1 MKLQTVDRQIL
12 KIALPAIIS
21 NITVPLLGL
30 VDTGIAGHLG
40 DAAYIG
46 AIALGGVIF
55 SVIYWPFCFLRM
67 GTSGLTAQDLGT
79 DRHREVSLTLYR
91 ACLLGAG
98 IGLALIAMQWC
109 IYEVAQ
115 RLMDIEPQMVAHA
128 RTYFY
133 ICIWG
138 ALPTLLLYA
147 LNGWFVGM
155 QNSRITMLVAIVQ
168 NTANIP
174 LSLLLVFGCGMKIA
188 GVALGTVLA
197 QYIGL
202 MVALLMLRH
211 TFRRYL
217 VRVNLREVVQRQA
230 LVRFLSVNSDILLRM
245 LCLMAVTVWFTVAG
259 SRQGELVLAAN
270 AILFQLFY
278 LFSFFFD
285 GFANAAE
292 AICGK
297 CKGAHDAEGFVLAV
311 KRVFAC
317 GLILVVAFT
326 AVYVLAEDMILE
338 TLTDDPRVVCT
349 AQNYFCWL
357 LLVPACGIMAFVWD
371 GVFIGATATRS
382 LLLSMV
388 TGTVCFF
395 SGYFLLFPSYGND
408 GLWLS
413 FLLYL
418 LGRGIP
424 QCFVFPKVIGKV

>member
-1 MKLQTVDRQIL
+1 MRLKAVDKQIL
-12 KIALPAIIS
+12 KIALPAIVS

-67 GTSGLTAQDLGT
+67 GTSGLTAQDYGAQ
-79 DRHREVSLTLYR
+79 RRREVSLTLYR
-91 ACLLGAG
+91 ACLLGAA
-98 IGLALIAMQWC
+98 IGLALIALQWPVC
-109 IYEVAQ
+109 EVAQ
-115 RLMDIEPQMVAHA
+115 RLMDIAPQMASHV

-138 ALPTLLLYA
+138 APATFLLYA

-155 QNSRITMLVAIVQ
+155 QNSRIPMVVAIVQ

-197 QYIGL
+197 QYVGL
-202 MVALLMLRH
+202 LTALLMLRRS
-211 TFRRYL
+211 FGRYL
-217 VRVNLREVVQRQA
+217 ISVKLREIVQRQA
-230 LVRFLSVNSDILLRM
+230 LMRFLSVNRDIMMRM
-245 LCLMAVTVWFTVAG
+245 LCIMAVTVWFNIVG

-270 AILFQLFY
+270 AMLFQLFY

-297 CKGAHDAEGFVLAV
+297 CKGAHDAEGFAFAV
-311 KRVFAC
+311 KRIFFC
-317 GLILVVAFT
+317 GLVLVVAFT
-326 AVYVLAEDMILE
+326 AVYVVAEDLILN
-338 TLTDDPRVVCT
+338 TLSGNVRVVDT
-349 AQNYFCWL
+349 ARDYYHWL
-357 LLVPACGIMAFVWD
+357 LLVPVCGIMSFVWD

-388 TGTVCFF
+388 VGTVGFF
-395 SGYFLLFPSYGND
+395 TGYLLLFPSFGND

-413 FLLYL
+413 FLIYL
-418 LGRGIP
+418 LGRGIS
-424 QCFVFPKVIGKV
+424 QCLIFTRVVREV